1 MKYFIGYREEAF
13 INAILAAGV
22 AHAIA
27 RACSQGR
34 LLSCD
39 CDSNLN
45 EHFLMSSI
53 YISNNSKISK
63 NYNNFNLLKVSNNS
77 FNINKRGLF
86 LQYLKTKKERTP
98 SKNHNQRKLLKAKI
112 VNRWKWGGC
121 FHNLDFGV
129 EYSRLFLDC
138 QETAG
143 DLQSRINLHNNQ
155 AGRLVSQ

>member
-1 MKYFIGYREEAF
+1 MEFIDLFLGYREEAF
-13 INAILAAGV
+13 INAISAAGV

-39 CDSNLN
+39 CN
-45 EHFLMSSI
+45 SSLSKPSLLSLI
-53 YISNNSKISK
+53 YINNHSNSGFLQSSENSS
-63 NYNNFNLLKVSNNS
+63 
-77 FNINKRGLF
+77 NKRGLF
-86 LQYLKTKKERTP
+86 LQYLESKRELKP
-98 SKNHNQRKLLKAKI
+98 SKNLNHKKLQKAKI

-121 FHNLDFGV
+121 FHNLDFGL

-138 QETAG
+138 QEIAG

-155 AGRLVSQ
+155 VGRLVRK